1 MVDIIDAGYTH
12 AKRICKGSE
21 MNNLGEYHD
30 LYVPGVTLS
39 PADIFYQ
46 YVFHQFYI
54 CIFSKY
60 VS

>member
-39 PADIFYQ
+39 PADIFY
-46 YVFHQFYI
+46 
-54 CIFSKY
+54 
-60 VS
+60 